1 MDQETELKVHV
12 IVGLFTLSCF
22 AVSFLYGLNVL
33 VTWAIGL
40 FVLAALINAFSRDNG
55 LH

>member
-1 MDQETELKVHV
+1 MDQETEHKVHV
-12 IVGLFTLSCF
+12 TVGLFTLSCF
-22 AVSFLYGLNVL
+22 AVSFMYGLNVL

-40 FVLAALINAFSRDNG
+40 FVLAALINALRGDNS

>member
-1 MDQETELKVHV
+1 MDQETELKVHA

-40 FVLAALINAFSRDNG
+40 FVLAALINAFCRSSG
-55 LH
+55 P